1 MTPAIVKDTTTSREE
16 RLARKLKTI
25 DSVTS
30 PRSSFDVSE
39 HDRSNQMHFQRE
51 AVIQDVGTFRPLVQ
65 STSSAFSPASY
76 RVTPKMSTAVSNR
89 YGANV
94 MLPERVTLVV
104 DGTRFV
110 ADPQLFLRLP
120 DTMLGR

>member
-1 MTPAIVKDTTTSREE
+1 MPSIVKETTTSREE

-30 PRSSFDVSE
+30 PRSSIDVTE
-39 HDRSNQMHFQRE
+39 NETQDYRYARRE
-51 AVIQDVGTFRPLVQ
+51 EYGNARAFAP
-65 STSSAFSPASY
+65 STSSAFSPATY
-76 RVTPKMSTAVSNR
+76 RVTPRMSSALSNR
-89 YGANV
+89 HGTFV
-94 MLPERVTLVV
+94 SLPDRVTLVV